1 MYISR
6 YMIKEPL
13 TVTPEMS
20 LPEARRLLTENNFR
34 HLPVVDREGQLV
46 GMISDRDL
54 RSAYPSSMLS
64 ESERLLVYE
73 QVAKAVVADIMSTD
87 CISLTPESTLDD
99 ALLLF
104 DRERMGALPVLDD
117 GRVVGILSSRDLLAA
132 YKELFGIGE
141 KGSVLLAIEDD
152 ESGDDQG
159 RSKSAGARDGG
170 SGDDQGWSKS
180 AGARDGGSG
189 DDQGRSKSAGARDG
203 GSGDGQSGLMTR
215 IVTLLEQHDIP
226 FTRLLRIYDEENG
239 NRIYLRL
246 NTYKIAQVVNLLREA
261 GIKPAV

>member
-1 MYISR
+1 MYIAR
-6 YMIKEPL
+6 YMIKEPV
-13 TVTPEMS
+13 TVTPEML

-64 ESERLLVYE
+64 ESESLQVYE
-73 QVAKAVVADIMSTD
+73 RVKRAVVADIMSVD
-87 CISLTPESTLDD
+87 CVGLTPESTLDD

-104 DRERMGALPVLDD
+104 DRDRMGALPVLDD
-117 GRVVGILSSRDLLAA
+117 GRVVGIFSSRDLLAA
-132 YKELFGIGE
+132 YKELFGVGE

-152 ESGDDQG
+152 GQG
-159 RSKSAGARDGG
+159 RPNAAGAM
-170 SGDDQGWSKS
+170 
-180 AGARDGGSG
+180 
-189 DDQGRSKSAGARDG
+189 DG
-203 GSGDGQSGLMTR
+203 GSGDGQGRPDAAGAMDGGSGDGQGRPNAAGAMDGGSGDGRKGLMTR

-246 NTYKIAQVVNLLREA
+246 NTFKIAKVVNLLREA
-261 GIKPAV
+261 GINPAV

>member
-73 QVAKAVVADIMSTD
+73 RVAKAVVADIMSTD

-104 DRERMGALPVLDD
+104 DRDRMGALPVLDD

-152 ESGDDQG
+152 GQG
-159 RSKSAGARDGG
+159 RP
-170 SGDDQGWSKS
+170 
-180 AGARDGGSG
+180 
-189 DDQGRSKSAGARDG
+189 KSAGARDG
-203 GSGDGQSGLMTR
+203 GSGDGQRGLMTR

-226 FTRLLRIYDEENG
+226 VTRLLRIYDEENG

-246 NTYKIAQVVNLLREA
+246 NTFKIAQVVNLLREA
-261 GIKPAV
+261 GINPAM